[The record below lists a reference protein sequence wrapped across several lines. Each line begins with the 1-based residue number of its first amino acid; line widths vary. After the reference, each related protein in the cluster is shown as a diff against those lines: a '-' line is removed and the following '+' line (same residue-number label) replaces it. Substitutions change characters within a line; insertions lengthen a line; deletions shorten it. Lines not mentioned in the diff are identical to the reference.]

1 MTELDVDSRP
11 ETFSQPINVAGM
23 DEVQGEWELDDLVND
38 LHKEWSQHEGKKAV
52 SQKYVEFMLN
62 NKASEDNQKKHADRV
77 KDSNNPGPW
86 SIDWLANQQSIA
98 DGGIVFTSSHNNGKS
113 GDFKAEAV
121 YGQMNDQF
129 PIGMRVLAVDDDR
142 TCLKILE
149 KLLQRCQYH
158 VTTAQ
163 NAITALNLL
172 RENKSNFD
180 LVISNVHMPD
190 MDGFK
195 LLELVGLEM
204 DLPVIMFSAN
214 DDPKM
219 VMKGIEHGA
228 CDYLLKPVRLKEVQI
243 IWQHVIRKKKTRTV
257 WSADLHRK
265 FVVAVNQL
273 GVDKAVPK
281 KILELM
287 NVENL
292 TREKVASHLQKYRLY
307 LKRISCAED
316 KQDHMAAALASS
328 SDASYLR
335 SGVGGH
341 LHTLNGS
348 TQFHNHYNP
357 FRSFP
362 SGGGMISSFNTPNNV
377 NMHGLPSSGT
387 LQPIQTHNL
396 NNSTDDQLKFQS
408 ALTRGNPNDVQRDIS
423 ISPIQNMTNNLPN
436 FSFTNNPLMLEGNP
450 QEKQIG
456 EGYKNL
462 ASQNSQY
469 FSLLENRRCNRIW
482 SSTMQLPGTSSYLP
496 RESFNHAAMPHL
508 SFQGWDNN
516 NNHDG
521 SHHSSNVIG
530 NSIGSSMIPGMN
542 VVEQEGNLDYN
553 YGDSVQ

>member
-1 MTELDVDSRP
+1 MS
-11 ETFSQPINVAGM
+11 
-23 DEVQGEWELDDLVND
+23 
-38 LHKEWSQHEGKKAV
+38 
-52 SQKYVEFMLN
+52 
-62 NKASEDNQKKHADRV
+62 DR
-77 KDSNNPGPW
+77 
-86 SIDWLANQQSIA
+86 
-98 DGGIVFTSSHNNGKS
+98 
-113 GDFKAEAV
+113 
-121 YGQMNDQF
+121 F

-172 RENKSNFD
+172 RKNKSNFD

-228 CDYLLKPVRLKEVQI
+228 CDYLLKPVRLKEVQM
-243 IWQHVIRKKKTRTV
+243 IWQHVIRKKKTSERSNHDAPNSDSGNGIGSAETGNSDQNEKRSRKRKDKNEDDVEEENEDDHDNDDPTAQKKPRVV

-265 FVVAVNQL
+265 FVNAVNQL
-273 GVDKAVPK
+273 GIDKAVPK
-281 KILELM
+281 RILELM

-307 LKRISCAED
+307 LKRISCEEN
-316 KQDHMAAALASS
+316 KQAYC

-348 TQFHNHYNP
+348 TQFHNHNNNP
-357 FRSFP
+357 FGSFL
-362 SGGGMISSFNTPNNV
+362 SGGGMSTRFNTPTNV
-377 NMHGLPSSGT
+377 NMNGLPSSGT
-387 LQPIQTHNL
+387 LQLSQTHNL
-396 NNSTDDQLKFQS
+396 NNSTIDQLEFQS
-408 ALTRGNPNDVQRDIS
+408 AIARGNPNDVQGGIS
-423 ISPIQNMTNNLPN
+423 NSPIQNMTNKLPN
-436 FSFTNNPLMLEGNP
+436 FKAEVTMSCTNNALTLEADT
-450 QEKQIG
+450 QDKQVG
-456 EGYKNL
+456 EGYKSF
-462 ASQNSQY
+462 ASQNSEY
-469 FSLLENRRCNRIW
+469 LPLLGNRRCNGIW
-482 SSTMQLPGTSSYLP
+482 SSTMQLPPMLP
-496 RESFNHAAMPHL
+496 TDNNV

-521 SHHSSNVIG
+521 SYHSSNVIG
-530 NSIGSSMIPGMN
+530 SSIGSSMIPVVN
-542 VVEQEGNLDYN
+542 AVEQEGNLDYN
-553 YGDSVQ
+553 YCDSVQMKNDAFTDSEEGLSFKPHQESWFSRRHRQ